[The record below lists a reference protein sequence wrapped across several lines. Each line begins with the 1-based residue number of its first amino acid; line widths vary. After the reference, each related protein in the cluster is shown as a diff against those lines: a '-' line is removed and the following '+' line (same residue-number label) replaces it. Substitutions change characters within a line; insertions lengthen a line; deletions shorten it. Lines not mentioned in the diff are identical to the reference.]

1 MKDIV
6 ASQLPFEDEAKI
18 TETFMVYEAN
28 ATTVEV
34 ANLLEIYFFSK
45 EKFGDDHFLCIL
57 MERMLMEM
65 AIQYGQQDS
74 FLEINCEL
82 VKHFYKRIEE
92 LFMNISPIAGAL
104 LLQPFITNHLV
115 DLDDQEIKSISKRFL
130 YYFKLRFGEND
141 ADVQIWSSSI

>member
-45 EKFGDDHFLCIL
+45 EKFGSINSL
-57 MERMLMEM
+57 M
-65 AIQYGQQDS
+65 
-74 FLEINCEL
+74 N
-82 VKHFYKRIEE
+82 
-92 LFMNISPIAGAL
+92 
-104 LLQPFITNHLV
+104 
-115 DLDDQEIKSISKRFL
+115 
-130 YYFKLRFGEND
+130 YFFKYD
-141 ADVQIWSSSI
+141 TI